1 MSSKS
6 VIVIG
11 GGLAGLSSAVALA
24 EAGFRV
30 RLLEQRP
37 FLGGRASS
45 YTLPGGEH
53 VDNCQ
58 HVTLGCCTNLSDFYR
73 RAGAE
78 SLIKFYDELTFV
90 DREGRRSTM
99 KASPL
104 PAPIHLAHSLA
115 LYSSV
120 AWNGRQ
126 RIGRAMLAIARRG
139 GCNSG
144 GDAEGASMLDWLRLH
159 GQTEEAIERF
169 WSVVLVSALDETLAR
184 TDARYG
190 LDVFWK
196 AFLSNRAGYLIGIP
210 TVPLGTLYGGCR
222 AAVESRGGEVVL
234 RAPVRALRLRDNR
247 VAAIETADGREETA
261 DLYVAAVP
269 HDALLDLLPP
279 SLIEREP
286 SFSNLR
292 RLRVSPITGVHFWFD
307 REIMSE
313 PFLTLVDRTAQWI
326 FNKSRLGAGHF
337 LSRASAS
344 SSAASSAPSSGPSYR
359 DGGQYLQ
366 LVISASYDLLP
377 RTRQE
382 IVDLCLRELREVLP
396 ETRAANLLKAT
407 VIKEPAATFS
417 PEPGADRWRPAQ
429 RTKLP
434 NLFLAGDW
442 TATGWPAT
450 MEGAVRSGYMAA
462 EEILAVEGVPRRLVK
477 PDLPVETLAR
487 RFAADSKA
495 C

>member
-1 MSSKS
+1 M
-6 VIVIG
+6 IG

-73 RAGAE
+73 RAGVE
-78 SLIKFYDELTFV
+78 DLIKFYDELTFV
-90 DREGRRSTM
+90 DREGRRSVM
-99 KASPL
+99 KASAL
-104 PAPIHLAHSLA
+104 PAPIHLAPSLA

-144 GDAEGASMLDWLRLH
+144 GDAEGASMLEWLRLH
-159 GQTEEAIERF
+159 GQTEEAIARF
-169 WSVVLVSALDETLAR
+169 WSVVLVSALDENLAR

-234 RAPVRALRLRDNR
+234 RAPVRALRLRDDC
-247 VAAIETADGREETA
+247 VVAIETADGREETA

-313 PFLTLVDRTAQWI
+313 PFLTLIDRTTQWI
-326 FNKSRLGAGHF
+326 FNKSRLGAGNS
-337 LSRASAS
+337 LSG
-344 SSAASSAPSSGPSYR
+344 ASSAPSSG

-377 RTRQE
+377 RSRQE
-382 IVDLCLRELREVLP
+382 IVDLCLGELREVLP
-396 ETRAANLLKAT
+396 EMRAANLLKAT
-407 VIKEPAATFS
+407 VIKETAATFS
-417 PEPGADRWRPAQ
+417 SEPGADRWRPSQ
-429 RTKLP
+429 RTQVR

-450 MEGAVRSGYMAA
+450 MEGAVRSGYLAA
-462 EEILAVEGVPRRLVK
+462 EQILAAEGVSRRIVK
-477 PDLPVETLAR
+477 PDLPVEALAR
-487 RFAADSKA
+487 RFAAASEA

>member
-1 MSSKS
+1 M
-6 VIVIG
+6 IG

-45 YTLPGGEH
+45 YTLPSGEH

-78 SLIKFYDELTFV
+78 GLIKFYDELTFV
-90 DREGRRSTM
+90 DREGRRSIM
-99 KASPL
+99 KASVL
-104 PAPIHLAHSLA
+104 PAPIHLAPSLA

-144 GDAEGASMLDWLRLH
+144 GDAEGASMLEWLRLH

-169 WSVVLVSALDETLAR
+169 WSVVLVSALDENLAR

-234 RAPVRALRLRDNR
+234 RAPVRALRLRDNC

-313 PFLTLVDRTAQWI
+313 PFLTLVDRTTQWI
-326 FNKSRLGAGHF
+326 FNKSRLGAGHS
-337 LSRASAS
+337 LSGE
-344 SSAASSAPSSGPSYR
+344 SSAASSAPSSGPSSRPSSR

-377 RTRQE
+377 RSRQE
-382 IVDLCLRELREVLP
+382 IVDLCLGELREVLP
-396 ETRAANLLKAT
+396 ETRAAKLLKAT

-429 RTKLP
+429 RTKVP

-462 EEILAVEGVPRRLVK
+462 EEILAAEGVSRRLVK
-477 PDLPVETLAR
+477 PDLPVEALAR
-487 RFAADSKA
+487 RFAAESKA